1 MLGISKNWMY
11 TSFLFFFLLILLYLG
26 GLASSEILIPFLF
39 FTIVVILI
47 ITALYLKGQTFNIT
61 NLSTK
66 QKLDFINDELRQ
78 LDGGEANCF
87 VWKDVLVYE
96 KRIYTPKHKGYD
108 FFAIKGI
115 PASVI
120 NDQTELKHI
129 AIYNVTSRSL
139 SLYECSPSEYQR
151 SNPFYNFKPFE
162 DDNIRARPEV
172 RSGSE
177 VNVNLTP
184 LNNQNGAINNG

>member
-39 FTIVVILI
+39 FTIVVIFI

-66 QKLDFINDELRQ
+66 QKLDFINNELRQ
-78 LDGGEANCF
+78 LDGGESNCF

-96 KRIYTPKHKGYD
+96 KCIYEPKGKGHD

-115 PASVI
+115 PLGVV
-120 NDQTELKHI
+120 NDQSQLKHI
-129 AIYNVTSRSL
+129 VIYDVTTRRL

-151 SNPFYNFKPFE
+151 ANPFYNFIP
-162 DDNIRARPEV
+162 I
-172 RSGSE
+172 
-177 VNVNLTP
+177 TY
-184 LNNQNGAINNG
+184 